1 MCASRCSLS
10 TTTTDRLRRG
20 LLKALAALVVT
31 VMLAPAAFALDP
43 HRSGNGSRQAMDR
56 DAAAAAARRA
66 TGGRVLGVERRR
78 GNGDEYR
85 VRVLTPDGTVR
96 TLEIDGRSGGPRR

>member
-1 MCASRCSLS
+1 M
-10 TTTTDRLRRG
+10 
-20 LLKALAALVVT
+20 VVLT
-31 VMLAPAAFALDP
+31 VVLAPAAVALDAD
-43 HRSGNGSRQAMDR
+43 RDRNGPRQTMDR
-56 DAAAAAARRA
+56 DAAAAAARHA

-96 TLEIDGRSGGPRR
+96 TLEIDERSGRPRR

>member
-1 MCASRCSLS
+1 MVL
-10 TTTTDRLRRG
+10 
-20 LLKALAALVVT
+20 T
-31 VMLAPAAFALDP
+31 VALAPAAFALDP
-43 HRSGNGSRQAMDR
+43 DRSGNDRRAAMDR

-96 TLEIDGRSGGPRR
+96 TLKYDGRSHRPRR